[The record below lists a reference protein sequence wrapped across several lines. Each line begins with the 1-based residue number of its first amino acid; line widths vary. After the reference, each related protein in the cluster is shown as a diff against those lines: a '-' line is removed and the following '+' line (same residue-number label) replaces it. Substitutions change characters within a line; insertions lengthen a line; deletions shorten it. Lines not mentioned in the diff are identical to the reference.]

1 MNIRKAF
8 AVVELVVVISLFV
21 VGAFTGVK
29 YFGKT
34 AGSVKG
40 TPIENVQK
48 IEDKKAADDAKA
60 QGKIDV
66 ETQSQLN
73 TAQAGAHATVEAI
86 NQADIKNT
94 AGQNPSREIKTAK
107 EVAQMTQDAIDAG
120 LNQPVDPKLMKWFM
134 DVINKKNS
142 DIERERQ
149 IGESMLQIKS
159 NELIASTER
168 EAQVRAEKAASDITW
183 NSKLTA
189 AEAARDQWSLEN
201 AVKAQKLD
209 RMYLIAYAVGGIW
222 ILGIL
227 LPIIAKVF
235 PGISPVANAV
245 SSIVGPMVQYGKS
258 KADTLAT
265 DMVAL
270 QDKSKQFVASIDPTK
285 VEQYKAAVS
294 AWWEG
299 DTHSQG
305 VVEDI
310 KKKLRL

>member
-159 NELIASTER
+159 NELIAST
-168 EAQVRAEKAASDITW
+168 V
-183 NSKLTA
+183 
-189 AEAARDQWSLEN
+189 
-201 AVKAQKLD
+201 
-209 RMYLIAYAVGGIW
+209 VGGASRLFQYFISKYLPSNV
-222 ILGIL
+222 ITYADKRFSDGGLYNHLGFNLVRESNPNYFYMKHNNLESRMKYQKHKLQNI
-227 LPIIAKVF
+227 LPIYDANKTELQNMWDNDYRILYDCGNLVF
-235 PGISPVANAV
+235 KWNRGEQDVNIQN
-245 SSIVGPMVQYGKS
+245 Y
-258 KADTLAT
+258 DT
-265 DMVAL
+265 MHY
-270 QDKSKQFVASIDPTK
+270 TK
-285 VEQYKAAVS
+285 RE
-294 AWWEG
+294 
-299 DTHSQG
+299 
-305 VVEDI
+305 
-310 KKKLRL
+310 L